1 MFSCA
6 CSLLGV
12 FVNYVSPK
20 QVFVWLTAVSTF
32 GALWTWGVI
41 LVSHYRFRSTQHA
54 SALATLPCRVPFF
67 PYCNAATMAFL
78 LVVIALMAAFLDTR
92 IAVIVGPIWIAMAA
106 PFSQREHRVLSQPA
120 THCAGVRII

>member
-32 GALWTWGVI
+32 GGLWTWGVV
-41 LVSHYRFRSTQHA
+41 LVSHFRFRSTQHA
-54 SALATLPCRVPFF
+54 SALAKLPCRV
-67 PYCNAATMAFL
+67 
-78 LVVIALMAAFLDTR
+78 
-92 IAVIVGPIWIAMAA
+92 